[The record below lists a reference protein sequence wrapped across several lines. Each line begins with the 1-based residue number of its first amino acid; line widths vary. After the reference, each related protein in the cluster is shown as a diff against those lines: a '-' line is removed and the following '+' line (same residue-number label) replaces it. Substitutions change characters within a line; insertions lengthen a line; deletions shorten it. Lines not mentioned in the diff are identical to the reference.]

1 MTEREVQH
9 DPQVL
14 EGDDELPRQ
23 PAPPLDPYTPEPGP
37 GPGERRAF
45 RVMRLAWIAIAIV
58 VAIILIAAVPLAGAD
73 RGAVRVVAA
82 ASRSGRS
89 RRAVPSPTC

>member
-1 MTEREVQH
+1 MSEREVQH

-23 PAPPLDPYTPEPGP
+23 PTAQRDPFVPEPGP

-45 RVMRLAWIAIAIV
+45 RVLRLSWIV
-58 VAIILIAAVPLAGAD
+58 VAIVVLIVLYAAL
-73 RGAVRVVAA
+73 R
-82 ASRSGRS
+82 
-89 RRAVPSPTC
+89 

>member
-14 EGDDELPRQ
+14 EGEDESPRQ

-45 RVMRLAWIAIAIV
+45 RVMRLAFIAIAIAVAV
-58 VAIILIAAVPLAGAD
+58 VVYAAI
-73 RGAVRVVAA
+73 R
-82 ASRSGRS
+82 
-89 RRAVPSPTC
+89 

>member
-1 MTEREVQH
+1 MSEREVQH

-23 PAPPLDPYTPEPGP
+23 PSPPLDPFTPEPGP

-45 RVMRLAWIAIAIV
+45 KVMRLAWIVVGIV
-58 VAIILIAAVPLAGAD
+58 IVIVLYAAL
-73 RGAVRVVAA
+73 R
-82 ASRSGRS
+82 
-89 RRAVPSPTC
+89 